1 MFRKP
6 KNTRQYHLYTRY
18 SLSAQTRVFQDIQN
32 IRVYT
37 KNRDIF
43 EYIPELIRIY
53 SRIKSVIPEL
63 IRIFN

>member
-1 MFRKP
+1 MTDQKMFGKP

-43 EYIPELIRIY
+43 EYIREYI
-53 SRIKSVIPEL
+53 
-63 IRIFN
+63 